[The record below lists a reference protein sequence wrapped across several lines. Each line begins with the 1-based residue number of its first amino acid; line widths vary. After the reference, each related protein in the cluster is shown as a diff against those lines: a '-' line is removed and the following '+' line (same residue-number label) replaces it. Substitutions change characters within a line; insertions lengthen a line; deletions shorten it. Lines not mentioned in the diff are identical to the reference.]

1 LSVKDADPLVLWHD
15 DVLQVSFF
23 LAFFHLRESKSGVI
37 MADAEKTAFSFGLIP
52 PGTVAFPT
60 GEADAVVTKQ
70 EGI

>member
-1 LSVKDADPLVLWHD
+1 
-15 DVLQVSFF
+15 
-23 LAFFHLRESKSGVI
+23 

-60 GEADAVVTKQ
+60 GEVDIVVTKQ